1 MRKFMK
7 KIKFKKTNSK
17 AVAPQ
22 RASYSAAG
30 YDLTALIP
38 INRESAISYE
48 RGIRIPPG
56 ESQMIS
62 TGIAVEIPEGYV
74 GLLFGR
80 SGLGCKLNLRPANC
94 VGVIDSDYRGEIKV
108 CLYNDSA
115 NHAYI
120 ENGTR
125 IAQLVIVPCLLLEME
140 EVDELDVTERGA
152 GGFGSTGK

>member
-1 MRKFMK
+1 MS
-7 KIKFKKTNSK
+7 KIKYKKTDAK
-17 AVAPQ
+17 AVAPS
-22 RASYSAAG
+22 RATYSSAG
-30 YDLTALIP
+30 YDLTAFV
-38 INRESAISYE
+38 NEKN
-48 RGIRIPPG
+48 GVRIPPQ

-108 CLYNDSA
+108 SLYNDSQSYK
-115 NHAYI
+115 YI

-125 IAQLVIVPCLLLEME
+125 IAQLVIVPCLLVEME
-140 EVDELDVTERGA
+140 EVEELEGTDRGI

>member
-1 MRKFMK
+1 MSN
-7 KIKFKKTNSK
+7 KIKFKKTNPK

-22 RASYSAAG
+22 RATYSAAG
-30 YDLTALIP
+30 FDLTVCLTDTSLKPWID
-38 INRESAISYE
+38 IE
-48 RGIRIPPG
+48 PG
-56 ESQMIS
+56 ESKMIP

-94 VGVIDSDYRGEIKV
+94 VGVIDSDYRGEIMV
-108 CLYNDSA
+108 AMYNDSKVSRQVVDA
-115 NHAYI
+115 
-120 ENGTR
+120 ER

-140 EVDELDVTERGA
+140 EVEELGVTERGT

>member
-1 MRKFMK
+1 MSN
-7 KIKFKKTNSK
+7 KIKFKKTNPK
-17 AVAPQ
+17 AVAPL
-22 RASYSAAG
+22 RATCFAAG
-30 YDLTALIP
+30 CDLTAVVEEK
-38 INRESAISYE
+38 N
-48 RGIRIPPG
+48 GVRIPPQ

-94 VGVIDSDYRGEIKV
+94 VGVIDSDYRGEIMV
-108 CLYNDSA
+108 CLYNDSQSYR
-115 NHAYI
+115 YI

-125 IAQLVIVPCLLLEME
+125 IAQLVIVPCLLAEME
-140 EVDELDVTERGA
+140 EVEELEDTDRGV

>member
-1 MRKFMK
+1 MSN
-7 KIKFKKTNSK
+7 KIKFKKTNPK
-17 AVAPQ
+17 AVAPS
-22 RASYSAAG
+22 RATYSAAG
-30 YDLTALIP
+30 FDLTAITEEK
-38 INRESAISYE
+38 NGA
-48 RGIRIPPG
+48 RIPPQ
-56 ESQMIS
+56 ESLMIS

-115 NHAYI
+115 NYAYI

-140 EVDELDVTERGA
+140 EVEELEDTDRGV